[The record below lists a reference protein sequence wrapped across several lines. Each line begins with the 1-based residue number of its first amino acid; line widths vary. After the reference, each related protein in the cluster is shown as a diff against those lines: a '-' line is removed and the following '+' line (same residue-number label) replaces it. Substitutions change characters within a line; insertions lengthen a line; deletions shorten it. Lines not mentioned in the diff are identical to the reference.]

1 MKLYRDNIFKK
12 YKWLR
17 EKKRPFIIS
26 SNYDGIIC
34 ASFLSHYLD
43 WELVGYYDYNNI
55 WLSDNAVKN
64 KKDII
69 WVDLNIL
76 PETGKSL
83 GGHIVFLDD
92 NYPKGL
98 FTSCNPNIL
107 AKINAENFKN
117 KFPFSTLI
125 FLLWLHDIKIKDKIA
140 QLFVLHSD
148 NSWMK
153 IQKYKENISFW
164 TEMLSEYSWGH
175 LINKVDSLDYEKNVD
190 QYLYPKL
197 INLGETTFGK
207 LKSNYLG
214 IKSRESK
221 INPDW
226 DLDIILKLM
235 NIFASILNW
244 TPPQIPIINKKIKG
258 KKNKVDLKKIKK
270 YGLNSFIKKNKI
282 FSYAISSPK
291 DFSYTVFDQKEK
303 K

>member
-1 MKLYRDNIFKK
+1 MKLSRDNIFKK

-64 KKDII
+64 KKDVI

-107 AKINAENFKN
+107 AKINAVTVPKKYITTITNPCKPMKLN
-117 KFPFSTLI
+117 K
-125 FLLWLHDIKIKDKIA
+125 
-140 QLFVLHSD
+140 
-148 NSWMK
+148 
-153 IQKYKENISFW
+153 YIS
-164 TEMLSEYSWGH
+164 
-175 LINKVDSLDYEKNVD
+175 
-190 QYLYPKL
+190 
-197 INLGETTFGK
+197 
-207 LKSNYLG
+207 G
-214 IKSRESK
+214 IKV
-221 INPDW
+221 
-226 DLDIILKLM
+226 
-235 NIFASILNW
+235 
-244 TPPQIPIINKKIKG
+244 PII
-258 KKNKVDLKKIKK
+258 
-270 YGLNSFIKKNKI
+270 S
-282 FSYAISSPK
+282 
-291 DFSYTVFDQKEK
+291 T
-303 K
+303 